1 MNARCCP
8 HAYKAALYAQLGDKA
23 NAAAAVA
30 EILKID
36 PKCGEHVDIDL
47 AKRGNSPG
55 IIRAAVDGLSKAG
68 LKITPQ

>member
-30 EILKID
+30 EL
-36 PKCGEHVDIDL
+36 VL
-47 AKRGNSPG
+47 ALAEGGPLPSAELIERAS
-55 IIRAAVDGLSKAG
+55 RAAA
-68 LKITPQ
+68 